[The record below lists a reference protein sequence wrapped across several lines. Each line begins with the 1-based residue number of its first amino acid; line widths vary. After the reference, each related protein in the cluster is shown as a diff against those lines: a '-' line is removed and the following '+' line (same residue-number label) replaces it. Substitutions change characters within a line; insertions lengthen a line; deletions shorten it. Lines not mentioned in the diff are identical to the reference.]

1 MRETLGQDG
10 DPLAAAV
17 AKDQNFLYWMRLLK
31 FGSLE
36 PDEAVALAEDM
47 WRVAADQ
54 HGATQASKE
63 GAFIMAAEA
72 VEEENRA
79 HAYEA

>member
-17 AKDQNFLYWMRLLK
+17 AKDQDFLYWMRVLK
-31 FGSLE
+31 YGPLE
-36 PDEAVALAEDM
+36 PDEAMALAEDM
-47 WRVAADQ
+47 WSVAADQ
-54 HGATQASKE
+54 HGASEASRE
-63 GAFIMAAEA
+63 SAFIMAAEA
-72 VEEENRA
+72 VEEESRA